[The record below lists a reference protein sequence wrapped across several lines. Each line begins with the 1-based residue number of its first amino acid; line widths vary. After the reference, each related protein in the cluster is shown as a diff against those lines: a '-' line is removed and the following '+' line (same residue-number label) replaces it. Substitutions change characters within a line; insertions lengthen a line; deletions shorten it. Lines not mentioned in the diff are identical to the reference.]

1 MKGRPWTS
9 KHGDFELADILIVDD
24 HDLVRTGLKNI
35 LAGEKGFK
43 VIGEAATGEEAIQ
56 LARKLEPDLVLMD
69 VGLPGLSGLETTE
82 RILKAQP
89 DVKVIVLTAH
99 SEPPLPARLLDSGAS
114 GYLTKACDAGEL
126 IRAVRKV
133 AAGER
138 YIGADISQQ
147 LAISLLPGTPQSPF
161 QELTSRELEI
171 ALMLTQGMKMQSIGE
186 VLNVSPKTVATYKYR
201 IYEKVGVSSEVE
213 LLRQALRHGLVST
226 DL

>member
-1 MKGRPWTS
+1 M
-9 KHGDFELADILIVDD
+9 KHGDEQLTDILIVDD

-35 LAGEKGFK
+35 LAGERELK
-43 VIGEAATGEEAIQ
+43 VVGEASTGEDAIQ

-89 DVKVIVLTAH
+89 DIRVIVLTAH

-114 GYLTKACDAGEL
+114 GYLTKACDAAEL
-126 IRAVRKV
+126 LRAVRKV
-133 AAGER
+133 AQGER
-138 YIGADISQQ
+138 YIGSDISQQ

-161 QELTSRELEI
+161 QELTARELEI

-201 IYEKVGVSSEVE
+201 IYDKVGVSSEVE
-213 LLRQALRHGLVST
+213 LLRTALRHGLISEV
-226 DL
+226 

>member
-1 MKGRPWTS
+1 
-9 KHGDFELADILIVDD
+9 LADILIVDD

-35 LAGEKGFK
+35 LAGENDFT
-43 VIGEAATGEEAIQ
+43 VAGEAATGEEAIQ

-89 DVKVIVLTAH
+89 DIRVIVLTAH

-126 IRAVRKV
+126 IRAVRQV
-133 AAGER
+133 AGGER

-161 QELTSRELEI
+161 QDMTSRELEI

-201 IYEKVGVSSEVE
+201 IYDKAGVSSEVE
-213 LLRQALRHGLVST
+213 LLRLALRHGLVSA
-226 DL
+226 DV

>member
-1 MKGRPWTS
+1 MI
-9 KHGDFELADILIVDD
+9 DILIVDD

-35 LAGEKGFK
+35 LGGSSEFNVVA
-43 VIGEAATGEEAIQ
+43 EAASGEEAIR
-56 LARKLEPDLVLMD
+56 LSRKFEPDIILMD

-89 DVKVIVLTAH
+89 EVRVIVLTAH

-114 GYLTKACDAGEL
+114 GYLTKACNADEL

-133 AAGER
+133 SQGER

-161 QELTSRELEI
+161 QELTGRELEI
-171 ALMLTQGMKMQSIGE
+171 ALMLTQGMKMQSIAE

-201 IYEKVGVSSEVE
+201 IYDKVGVSSEVE
-213 LLRQALRHGLVST
+213 LLRAALRHGLVSA
-226 DL
+226 DV

>member
-1 MKGRPWTS
+1 M
-9 KHGDFELADILIVDD
+9 ADILIVDD

-35 LAGEKGFK
+35 LAGENDFT
-43 VIGEAATGEEAIQ
+43 VAGEAATGEEAIQ

-89 DVKVIVLTAH
+89 DIRVIVLTAH

-126 IRAVRKV
+126 IRAVRQV
-133 AAGER
+133 AGGER

-161 QELTSRELEI
+161 QDMTSRELEI

-201 IYEKVGVSSEVE
+201 IYDKAGVSSEVE
-213 LLRQALRHGLVST
+213 LLRLALRHGLVSA
-226 DL
+226 DV